1 MKMKT
6 TSYISYLMASTMLL
20 LPAAIAQDADNADG
34 ENTLKRLGT
43 VTVTAEKREE
53 NLQDV
58 TASIQA
64 VDGDTLVEQSVV
76 RLDDLD
82 NLVPNLFITEGLT
95 GNTLNIR
102 GIGTSQGN
110 AGFEQSVATFADG
123 IYIGRSRQSV
133 APLSDV
139 AQVEV
144 LRGPQPVYF
153 GQSAVAGALNI
164 TTRDGT
170 GPFSANADLS
180 YASDNEVILA
190 GGVTIPLS
198 DTFGVRV
205 AGRYT
210 DMDGW
215 MTNTFTGEDWAGLQ
229 TDLIRVTANWQAT
242 DAFDL
247 ELKWETGSA
256 EQNGTPAELVG
267 CDPANRLTPFATLCE
282 RALAEFGDRVEFDYD
297 GGTSAGGAARTT
309 IPLTPA
315 GSRPITNEIF
325 DRTDR
330 NTDTDLLALTWNY
343 DFGPATLTG
352 ISALSEYD
360 FDGAADIGGVP
371 YADVHPQ
378 VVETYEQTSHEI
390 RIASNEPVF
399 NGFLDYLVGVYYQDT
414 ETVAFNETF
423 STFPQLSLGAPVQT
437 LSRGDW
443 NSEDTWTSVFGSFTG
458 NFSDTLRGTL
468 GLRYTEVEK
477 DGGAFVLTAP
487 SNLGGLTAPF
497 AVVSANPAV
506 CDDDGNGDG
515 FVQNVCQ
522 LGSIDTDDLSYQ
534 LGVEWDATDDIMWFA
549 TYTEAFKAGGLSQV
563 LRGVA
568 NDPNTFEFDDEEST
582 NFEVGV
588 RSILLDNTLRFNAN
602 LFVTEYTDLQVSS
615 YDVNTD
621 SFNVQNAAEATSQ
634 GIEFDGEWL
643 ATDQLTFTFSGSI
656 LDAAFDSFPGA
667 QCSQYEQA
675 VLGGTDCYLGP
686 PNPADV
692 DGDGN
697 ITDRA
702 GFPLLFSPDYTFN
715 IGGNYT
721 FDVTNSLEATLS
733 GNFNYSDDYYVSD
746 RYDPRETDDL
756 GYGGIQSA
764 VERVDL
770 RVEISSK
777 NAGWSLAIFGNNVT
791 DERPLTL
798 FGPAQL
804 NGGASGFA
812 GGSRGEVYG
821 VQLRAK
827 FGD

>member
-1 MKMKT
+1 MKLRNKT
-6 TSYISYLMASTMLL
+6 YISCLMASTMLL
-20 LPAAIAQDADNADG
+20 APAALAQDADTDEGDTAPR
-34 ENTLKRLGT
+34 TLST
-43 VTVTAEKREE
+43 VTVTAEKREQS
-53 NLQDV
+53 LQDV

-64 VDGDTLVEQSVV
+64 VDGDALVEQNVV

-170 GPFSANADLS
+170 GPFQANIDAS
-180 YASDNEVILA
+180 YGSENETILA

-215 MTNTFTGEDWAGLQ
+215 MKNSFTGEDWAGLE
-229 TDLIRVTANWQAT
+229 TDLVRVTANWQAT
-242 DAFDL
+242 EAFDL
-247 ELKWETGSA
+247 ELTWETGSA
-256 EQNGTPAELVG
+256 DQNGTPAEIVG
-267 CDPANRLTPFATLCE
+267 CDPANRLTPFPTLCGL
-282 RALAEFGDRVEFDYD
+282 ALAEFGDRVEFDYD
-297 GGTSAGGAARTT
+297 GQTSAGGAAGTT

-315 GSRPITNEIF
+315 GSRAVTNDEF
-325 DRTDR
+325 LDTLRSTE
-330 NTDTDLLALTWNY
+330 TDLVALTWNY
-343 DFGPATLTG
+343 DFGGATLTG
-352 ISALSEYD
+352 ISALSEYE
-360 FDGAADIGGVP
+360 FEGAADIAGVP

-378 VVETYEQTSHEI
+378 LTETYEQVSHEV

-414 ETVAFNETF
+414 ETVAFNETL
-423 STFPQLSLGAPVQT
+423 STFPQLSLGAPAQPI
-437 LSRGDW
+437 SRGDW
-443 NSEDTWTSVFGSFTG
+443 VSEDTWTSLFASFTG

-477 DGGAFVLTAP
+477 DGRAFVSTAP
-487 SNLGGLTAPF
+487 SDLTGLLGPF
-497 AVVSANPAV
+497 TVVSADPVA

-534 LGVEWDATDDIMWFA
+534 LGLEWDATDDVMWFV
-549 TYTEAFKAGGLSQV
+549 TYTDAFKAGGLSQV
-563 LRGVA
+563 LRGIA
-568 NDPNTFEFDDEEST
+568 NDPTTFTFDDEESS
-582 NFEVGV
+582 NLEVGV
-588 RSILLDNTLRFNAN
+588 RSVLFDGTLRFNAN
-602 LFVTEYTDLQVSS
+602 VFLTEYTDLQVSS
-615 YDVNTD
+615 FDVVTD
-621 SFNVQNAAEATSQ
+621 SFNVENAAEATSQ

-643 ATDQLTFTFSGSI
+643 VTDNFTLTFSGSI
-656 LDAAFDSFPGA
+656 LNAEFDAFPGA
-667 QCSQYEQA
+667 QCSQFEQT
-675 VLGGTDCYLGP
+675 LGGTDCYRGP
-686 PNPADV
+686 PNPADA
-692 DGDGN
+692 DGSGG

-702 GFPLLFSPDYTFN
+702 GFPLLFAPDYTFN
-715 IGGNYT
+715 IGGIYA
-721 FDVTNSLEATLS
+721 FDITNTLEMTLS
-733 GNFNYSDDYYVSD
+733 GNLNYSDDYYVSD
-746 RYDPRETDDL
+746 RYDPRSTDDF
-756 GYGGIQSA
+756 GFGGIQSA

-770 RVEISSK
+770 RAEV
-777 NAGWSLAIFGNNVT
+777 AGKDSDWSLAIYGNNVT

-798 FGPAQL
+798 FGPSQF
-804 NGGASGFA
+804 NGGGSGFA
-812 GGSRGEVYG
+812 GGSRGESYG
-821 VQLRAK
+821 VQFRK
-827 FGD
+827 SFGGN